1 MLLLPSEKSSFLSF
15 LIESDQFCF
24 TTLECMSVILMWQLF
39 KKLIDSFIECEYD
52 GITHWDSTSRG
63 EVKGKI
69 LDLIFFQA

>member
-1 MLLLPSEKSSFLSF
+1 MNLKIQFKSFLLSQFHKFTKRYAAAQREIFF

-52 GITHWDSTSRG
+52 RITHWD
-63 EVKGKI
+63 
-69 LDLIFFQA
+69 